1 MQTTAND
8 TQSVKGGEFIIKD
21 STTRDIFITNEFAQE
36 HRLMADSV
44 KEFIKHKVEPVA
56 DVLENK
62 KDPELLVKLLEQ
74 AGEMGFLGLGVPEEY
89 GGYEVPFS
97 ATLLMVEE
105 ISKRPEFC
113 LTIGVQT
120 SIGIAP
126 ILLYGN
132 RAQKVKY
139 LPKLV
144 TGEWKCCYCLTESD
158 AGSDANSGKTKA
170 IYVPAENTY
179 LINGHKMWITNAGIA
194 NIFIVFAK
202 IKKDKNL
209 SAFIVEK
216 DFGGLSLG
224 KEEAKMGIRASSTR
238 QVFLNDVKVPAE
250 NMLGERGQGF
260 KIALNVLNTGRIKLG
275 AGAIGLGERALSTSI
290 KYANERKQFGTTI
303 SSFGAIKHKIA
314 QMASKLYALEA
325 AVYRTGRDIDK
336 KYDELIAQGMHKEE
350 AKTAC
355 VAEFGIECAINKV
368 FGSEV
373 QDFIIDEGVQIYGGM
388 GFSEDAPMARMYRD
402 SRISRIFEGTNE
414 INRMLIVDMLLK
426 KAMNG
431 QLDLMAAAMEVQ
443 QEMMSIPDFSNNQQD
458 ALFAVAAKVLKQ
470 LKKATL
476 MVAGAG
482 VQKLMMK
489 IKDEQEVLMNVADML
504 INVYVFESTLLKTQ
518 KMAEISGDEN
528 SIESTMMQVCMY
540 EAVKN
545 IRDAGEEALFAFA
558 EGDEL
563 KIMLMALK
571 RFTKVEPI
579 NLKELR
585 REIADHYID
594 KVN

>member
-1 MQTTAND
+1 MQTTVND
-8 TQSVKGGEFIIKD
+8 IQSVKGGEFIIKD
-21 STTRDIFITNEFAQE
+21 STTRDIFITNEFAEE
-36 HRLMADSV
+36 HRLMAESV
-44 KEFIKHKVEPVA
+44 REFIKHHVEPVA
-56 DVLENK
+56 DVLEHK
-62 KDPELLVKLLEQ
+62 KDPELPVKLLEQ
-74 AGEMGFLGLGVPEEY
+74 AGEMGFLGVGVPEEY

-105 ISKRPEFC
+105 ASKRPEFS

-132 RAQKVKY
+132 KVQKDKY

-144 TGEWKCCYCLTESD
+144 TGEWKCCYCLTEPD
-158 AGSDANSGKTKA
+158 AGSDANSGKTRA
-170 IYVPAENTY
+170 TYLPAENAY
-179 LINGHKMWITNAGIA
+179 LINGQKMWITNAGIA

-202 IKKDKNL
+202 IEEDKNL
-209 SAFIVEK
+209 SAFIIEK
-216 DFGGLSLG
+216 KFGGLSLG
-224 KEEAKMGIRASSTR
+224 NEEEKMGIRASSTR
-238 QVFLNDVKVPAE
+238 QVFLNDVKVPAQ

-260 KIALNVLNTGRIKLG
+260 KIALNVLNTGRIKL
-275 AGAIGLGERALSTSI
+275 AIGAVGIGKRALTTSI
-290 KYANERKQFGTTI
+290 KYAKERKQFGTSI

-314 QMASKLYALEA
+314 QMASKLYVLEA
-325 AVYRTGRDIDK
+325 AAYRTGNDIDR
-336 KYDELIAQGMHKEE
+336 KYEELVTQGMLKEE
-350 AKTAC
+350 AKSAC

-373 QDFIIDEGVQIYGGM
+373 QDFIVDEGVQIYGGM
-388 GFSEDAPMARMYRD
+388 GFSEDGPMARMYRD

-426 KAMNG
+426 KTMNG
-431 QLDLMAAAMEVQ
+431 QLNLMAAAMEVQ
-443 QEMMSIPDFSNNQQD
+443 QELMNTPDFANNGHD
-458 ALFAVAAKVLKQ
+458 DLFVGAAKVLKR
-470 LKKATL
+470 LKKASL

-504 INVYVFESTLLKTQ
+504 INVYVFESALLKTQ
-518 KMAEISGDEN
+518 KMTETSGGGK
-528 SIESTMMQVCMY
+528 SIETAMMQVCMY

-545 IRDAGEEALFAFA
+545 IRDAGEEALYAFA

-563 KIMLMALK
+563 KMMLVGLK
-571 RFTKVEPI
+571 RFTKIEPI

>member
-21 STTRDIFITNEFAQE
+21 STTRDIFITNEFAEE

-126 ILLYGN
+126 ILLYGSQ
-132 RAQKVKY
+132 AQKVKY

-179 LINGHKMWITNAGIA
+179 LINGQKMWITNAGIA

-202 IKKDKNL
+202 IEEDKYL

-260 KIALNVLNTGRIKLG
+260 KIALNVLNTGRIKL
-275 AGAIGLGERALSTSI
+275 AIGAVGLGKRALATSI
-290 KYANERKQFGTTI
+290 KYANERKQFGTSI

-325 AVYRTGRDIDK
+325 AAYRTANDIDK
-336 KYDELIAQGMHKEE
+336 KYDELVARGMPKEE
-350 AKTAC
+350 AKSAC

-388 GFSEDAPMARMYRD
+388 GFSEEAPMARMYRD

-558 EGDEL
+558 EGEEL

>member
-1 MQTTAND
+1 MQTITNNI
-8 TQSVKGGEFIIKD
+8 QYVKGGEFILKD
-21 STTRDIFITNEFAQE
+21 STTQDMFITSEFSQE
-36 HRLMADSV
+36 HHLMAESV
-44 KEFIKHKVEPVA
+44 REFIKQYVEPVA
-56 DVLENK
+56 DILENK
-62 KDPELLVKLLEQ
+62 QDPELPVKLLEQ

-89 GGYEVPFS
+89 GGYEVPFG
-97 ATLLMVEE
+97 ATLLMAEE
-105 ISKRPEFC
+105 VTKRPEFS

-132 RAQKVKY
+132 SSQKNRY

-144 TGEWKCCYCLTESD
+144 TGEWKCCYCLTEPD
-158 AGSDANSGKTKA
+158 AGSDANSAKTKA
-170 IYVPAENTY
+170 IYLETENAY
-179 LINGHKMWITNAGIA
+179 LVNGQKMWITNAGIA

-202 IKKDKNL
+202 VEEDKNL
-209 SAFIVEK
+209 SAFIIEK

-224 KEEAKMGIRASSTR
+224 NEEDKMGIRASSTR

-275 AGAIGLGERALSTSI
+275 AGALGLGKRALATSI
-290 KYANERKQFGTTI
+290 KYANERKQFGASI

-314 QMASKLYALEA
+314 KMASKLYALEA
-325 AVYRTGRDIDK
+325 AVYRTGNDIDK
-336 KYDELIAQGMHKEE
+336 KYEELVAQGMPTEE
-350 AKTAC
+350 AKSAC
-355 VAEFGIECAINKV
+355 ISEFGIECAINKV

-373 QDFIIDEGVQIYGGM
+373 QGFVVDEGVQIFGGM

-431 QLDLMAAAMEVQ
+431 QLDLMGAAMKVQ
-443 QEMMSIPDFSNNQQD
+443 QELMSIPDFSHNGED
-458 ALFAVAAKVLKQ
+458 DLFANAEQVLKQ

-482 VQKLMMK
+482 AQKLMMK
-489 IKDEQEVLMNVADML
+489 IRDEQEVLMNVADML
-504 INVYVFESTLLKTQ
+504 INVYVFESTFLKTQ
-518 KMAEISGDEN
+518 KIAEITGDIN
-528 SIESTMMQVCMY
+528 PIESAMMQVCMH
-540 EAVKN
+540 ETVKN
-545 IRDAGEEALFAFA
+545 IRDVGEEALFAFVQG
-558 EGDEL
+558 EEL
-563 KIMLMALK
+563 KMMLMALK
-571 RFTKVEPI
+571 RFTKVEPV

-585 REIADHYID
+585 REIADHYIE
-594 KVN
+594 KVR